1 MKINVIDNKTGEI
14 VEISIKTPK
23 MRSYNT
29 ATQIRSNGEINR
41 ELSLFVPGQT
51 LELGEIIARSARG
64 MDIPIVTRQGVYIS
78 KSIDDEID
86 VLDKFD
92 RDLTDYTKALLQYRK
107 RQEDIQRE
115 QIEKQRKKDEL
126 YNNWLQE
133 LKIQKDNQPTQEDA
147 K

>member
-1 MKINVIDNKTGEI
+1 MDIKVVDNKTGEVI
-14 VEISIKTPK
+14 QVVIKSPK

-29 ATQIRSNGEINR
+29 ASQLRAVGEINR
-41 ELSLFVPGQT
+41 DLSLFVPGQT

-92 RDLTDYTKALLQYRK
+92 RDLTDYTKALLQYRQ
-107 RQEDIQRE
+107 RQEDIKRE
-115 QIEKQRKKDEL
+115 QSEKQRKKDEL

-133 LKIQKDNQPTQEDA
+133 LKIKKDIQSTQEDA